1 MCNVISHSG
10 ELSPNYSNSISS
22 VEKAS
27 SKRLENTEREIEFGY
42 KKRRQTTQNQR
53 NTKCTGRHYAQINTN
68 IVSKTC
74 ALLQT
79 TVGKDEPN
87 SFCFRKS

>member
-1 MCNVISHSG
+1 MCYVISHSG

-27 SKRLENTEREIEFGY
+27 NKRLENTEREIEFGY
-42 KKRRQTTQNQR
+42 KKRRQTTQNKR
-53 NTKCTGRHYAQINTN
+53 NTKCTGRHYAQTNTN
-68 IVSKTC
+68 NVNKTS

-79 TVGKDEPN
+79 TGGKDEPN
-87 SFCFRKS
+87 IVCSRKS